1 MKKLFTIVALLL
13 AMVLLLTACGQKEEE
28 KPAATE
34 APAAAATAE
43 PASEPTAEPETTQ
56 VEEPTAEPMAEPTA
70 EPAAEPEAA
79 PAQADSIEGTWKLTG
94 MKSDNPED
102 AEFISQMELLLSN
115 GLMENIYTYADGKVT
130 MTAKTNVPGAENQ
143 NMTMNGTYTID
154 GNQLTVIEE
163 GQTTGDPVEFKIDG
177 DTLELITP
185 QMSMT
190 FTRAD

>member
-1 MKKLFTIVALLL
+1 MKKLLTVVALLL

-34 APAAAATAE
+34 APA
-43 PASEPTAEPETTQ
+43 PTAT
-56 VEEPTAEPMAEPTA
+56 AEPTA
-70 EPAAEPEAA
+70 EPATEPEAA
-79 PAQADSIEGTWKLTG
+79 PARGGSIEGTWKLTG

-102 AEFISQMELLLSN
+102 AEFISQMELLLAK

>member
-43 PASEPTAEPETTQ
+43 PASEPTAEPETAQ

-177 DTLELITP
+177 DTLELSTP
-185 QMSMT
+185 PMRMT